1 MSLSYSQMEEH
12 ISGARVALDAA
23 RNPEMAAV
31 LSSLASAH
39 ALVVIAECMY
49 RNTRRKEL

>member
-1 MSLSYSQMEEH
+1 MSLSYSQMEGH
-12 ISGARVALDAA
+12 IAGAREALDAA
-23 RNPEMAAV
+23 RKPETALM

-49 RNTRRKEL
+49 RRVRSEEI